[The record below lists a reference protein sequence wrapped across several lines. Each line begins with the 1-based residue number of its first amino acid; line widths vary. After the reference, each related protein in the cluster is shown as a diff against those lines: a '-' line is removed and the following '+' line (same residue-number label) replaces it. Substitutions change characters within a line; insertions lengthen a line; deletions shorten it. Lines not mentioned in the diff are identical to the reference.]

1 MYRDKICENWGVV
14 MFYIWWP
21 TYIAPGLMVL
31 AGFAGRLLP
40 GRKYRS
46 PQGPLAPERQKF
58 ADALLLKLLWQFG
71 LAFAALSF
79 MIMRSV
85 RLMDSGAQHILLYI
99 AVILQIIGT
108 MALILPVERN
118 LKAYFDDQEDE
129 T

>member
-1 MYRDKICENWGVV
+1 

-21 TYIAPGLMVL
+21 AYIVPGLMVL
-31 AGFAGRLLP
+31 AGFAGQLLP

-58 ADALLLKLLWQFG
+58 ADGLFLKLLRQFG
-71 LAFAALSF
+71 LVFAALSF

-85 RLMDSGAQHILLYI
+85 RLVQILLYI
-99 AVILQIIGT
+99 AVILQIIGAV
-108 MALILPVERN
+108 ALILPVERN

>member
-1 MYRDKICENWGVV
+1 
-14 MFYIWWP
+14 MFYIWCP
-21 TYIAPGLMVL
+21 AYIVPGLMVL
-31 AGFAGRLLP
+31 AGFAGQLLP

-58 ADALLLKLLWQFG
+58 ADSLFLKLLQSG
-71 LAFAALSF
+71 LVFAALSF

-85 RLMDSGAQHILLYI
+85 RLMASSSQQILLYI
-99 AVILQIIGT
+99 AVILQIIGAV
-108 MALILPVERN
+108 ALILPVERN

>member
-1 MYRDKICENWGVV
+1 

-21 TYIAPGLMVL
+21 AYIVPGLMVL
-31 AGFAGRLLP
+31 AGFAGLP

-58 ADALLLKLLWQFG
+58 ADSLFLKLLRQFG
-71 LAFAALSF
+71 LVFAALSF

-85 RLMDSGAQHILLYI
+85 RLVASSSQQILLYI
-99 AVILQIIGT
+99 AVILQIIGAV
-108 MALILPVERN
+108 ALILPVERN

>member
-1 MYRDKICENWGVV
+1 

-21 TYIAPGLMVL
+21 AYIVPGLMVL
-31 AGFAGRLLP
+31 AGFAGQLLP

-58 ADALLLKLLWQFG
+58 ADGLFLKLLRQFG
-71 LAFAALSF
+71 LVFAALL
-79 MIMRSV
+79 IMRSV
-85 RLMDSGAQHILLYI
+85 RLVASSSQQILLYI
-99 AVILQIIGT
+99 AVILQIIGAV
-108 MALILPVERN
+108 ALILPVERN

>member
-1 MYRDKICENWGVV
+1 

-21 TYIAPGLMVL
+21 AYIVPGLMVL
-31 AGFAGRLLP
+31 AGFAGQLLP

-58 ADALLLKLLWQFG
+58 ADSLFLKLLRQSG
-71 LAFAALSF
+71 LVFAALSF

-85 RLMDSGAQHILLYI
+85 RLMSSDGQQILLYI
-99 AVILQIIGT
+99 AVILQIIGAV
-108 MALILPVERN
+108 ALILPVERN

>member
-1 MYRDKICENWGVV
+1 

-21 TYIAPGLMVL
+21 AYIVPGLMVL
-31 AGFAGRLLP
+31 AGFAGQLLP

-46 PQGPLAPERQKF
+46 PRGPLPEEQQEF
-58 ADALLLKLLWQFG
+58 ADGLFLKLLRQSG
-71 LAFAALSF
+71 VVFAALSF

-85 RLMDSGAQHILLYI
+85 RLMASTGQQILLYI
-99 AVILQIIGT
+99 AVILQMIGAV
-108 MALILPVERN
+108 ALILPVERN

>member
-1 MYRDKICENWGVV
+1 

-21 TYIAPGLMVL
+21 AYIVPGLMVL

-46 PQGPLAPERQKF
+46 PRGPLAPERQKF
-58 ADALLLKLLWQFG
+58 ADALLLKLLRQFG
-71 LAFAALSF
+71 VVFAALSF

-85 RLMDSGAQHILLYI
+85 RLMASSSQQILLYI
-99 AVILQIIGT
+99 AVILQIVGT
-108 MALILPVERN
+108 VALILPVERN

>member
-1 MYRDKICENWGVV
+1 

-21 TYIAPGLMVL
+21 AYIVPGLMVL
-31 AGFAGRLLP
+31 AGFAEQLLP

-58 ADALLLKLLWQFG
+58 ADSLFLKLLRQFG
-71 LAFAALSF
+71 LVFAALSF

-85 RLMDSGAQHILLYI
+85 RLVASTGQQILLYI
-99 AVILQIIGT
+99 AVILQIIGAV
-108 MALILPVERN
+108 ALILPVERN

>member
-21 TYIAPGLMVL
+21 AYIAPGLMVL

-85 RLMDSGAQHILLYI
+85 RLMGSSGQQILLYI
-99 AVILQIIGT
+99 AIILQIIGAF
-108 MALILPVERN
+108 ALILPVERN
-118 LKAYFDDQEDE
+118 MKAYFDEQEDE
-129 T
+129 

>member
-1 MYRDKICENWGVV
+1 ML
-14 MFYIWWP
+14 YIWWP
-21 TYIAPGLMVL
+21 AYIVPGLMVL
-31 AGFAGRLLP
+31 AGFAGQLLP

-58 ADALLLKLLWQFG
+58 ADGLFLKLRQSG
-71 LAFAALSF
+71 LVFAALSF

-85 RLMDSGAQHILLYI
+85 RLIASTGQQILLYI
-99 AVILQIIGT
+99 AVILQIIGAV
-108 MALILPVERN
+108 ALILPVERN